1 MKKIANG
8 ALMVVV
14 LGILAPAG
22 RAQTFPAP
30 DWFRERVE
38 RAQLPQRLPEPQ
50 GLRDYVVNGKLRLT
64 LADAIKLMLANNT
77 GVKINEIQYEI
88 TRFAILQAFQPF
100 DPIFTSSFNASRST
114 SPTSSSLA
122 GAQTLSNLSQ
132 TTLMS
137 YSQTFQTG
145 TNVGVTFDANKN
157 STNSIFATFNPVLTT
172 GLSFQVSQ
180 PLLRNR
186 GLLVNRAPI
195 IIARRNLNQSRSTFE
210 AQVNDSLSAV
220 VNAYWTVVQA
230 RENLGVLR
238 KSQEQAEA
246 AYQQDKRKLELGA
259 LPPYDIYRSESQVAQ
274 RRVAVIQ
281 AEYSLRQFE
290 DALRLNIGADLDPY
304 VRQLDLELIESA
316 EPAGDLLNVDAQQ
329 RFEAAMQRRPELE
342 ALRQQLAIDEL
353 GVRVAH
359 NGLQPDLN
367 LSGIYTSNGLGGNQ
381 IDTTTTPPTIVSFGG
396 LGDALSQLFG
406 FGYPLYGFTV
416 QLRLPLRNRAAEAA
430 YGTSQVNKERD
441 LYSVRA
447 REESIRL
454 ETLNAVHQL
463 EEAKLSI
470 AAARVARDL
479 AQKTLEAE
487 QRKYELGT
495 EDIFFVLDAQTQ
507 LQTAESS
514 LVQSLISYQLAVT
527 AVQHS
532 TGELV
537 DRFRIQ
543 IREPY

>member
-1 MKKIANG
+1 
-8 ALMVVV
+8 MVVV